1 MASFENDAAGNWFLL
16 VEEGRDPGAVIAS
29 VIDDVAGAAES
40 LEIDAC
46 SRRSLP
52 RCSARVAPVSCRIVW
67 QTTCPGGCRRIL
79 TGRTPT
85 RSSSRPTP
93 SPACARRASC
103 ATSETTPKTFLS
115 RWPKWT
121 SSYRDWDGPAPGAH
135 PLLDQVQRKA
145 SGHLSLS
152 GLRIPWPM
160 GRGKPSVDSA
170 DRPAFRKQT
179 LSAARWQ
186 CESCRASEP
195 RVRDSRIGRRA
206 SVIRARRLRRGGTRA
221 RRRGRRVN
229 GWEPTEGRIIA
240 GRRLVSGVGIGA
252 GAAGAVPLIPFTSL
266 RGLFGDCVASGGCGL
281 RSSIAI
287 RCAPRPGLFGET
299 G

>member
-1 MASFENDAAGNWFLL
+1 MN
-16 VEEGRDPGAVIAS
+16 RPGAWGPGGRELRERRGRELVFARGGRTGS
-29 VIDDVAGAAES
+29 RRGYS
-40 LEIDAC
+40 LRHRRCSGRRRVSEIDAC
-46 SRRSLP
+46 CEAIAAA
-52 RCSARVAPVSCRIVW
+52 CSARVAPVSCRIFW
-67 QTTCPGGCRRIL
+67 QTTCLGGCRRIL

-186 CESCRASEP
+186 CESCPASEP

-221 RRRGRRVN
+221 RRPVRERGDSCSSCSQRQGFRQPHRWLTRRPD
-229 GWEPTEGRIIA
+229 PTLNRDPHCDVSDVDSRHRYLPGPSGHA
-240 GRRLVSGVGIGA
+240 RRGD
-252 GAAGAVPLIPFTSL
+252 
-266 RGLFGDCVASGGCGL
+266 RG
-281 RSSIAI
+281 
-287 RCAPRPGLFGET
+287 
-299 G
+299 